1 MRVGIPDYRL
11 PPDVLDREIERILEA
26 GVELKLNHKV
36 DNLQSLFD
44 EGYEAVFVGVGAHS
58 SYKLNVPGEDLPG
71 VYHGIDFLRDVN
83 LGKKVEIGK
92 RVVVVGGGNTA
103 IDAARTALR
112 LGAEDVRIIYRRTR
126 ADMPAFPEEI
136 EEALEEGVI
145 INFLVTPVK
154 VLGDT
159 EVAGVECIR
168 METKGFD
175 KGGRRRPVPVEGSN
189 FVIEADTLVP
199 CIGQGLTEGLDAQQ
213 ELFNKWGFV
222 QVDPRTMK
230 TSIPGVFSGGDA
242 VNPATV
248 VEAVAHGKIAAIEID
263 KYFGYDGKLPFPER
277 EVVPTSYDEEAYLVT
292 LPRQKPTLLP
302 LEERKGFVEVNKGL
316 TLEQAVEEAKRCL
329 HCDRPVEEVA
339 EEEEEAE
346 KAESVG

>member
-1 MRVGIPDYRL
+1 
-11 PPDVLDREIERILEA
+11 
-26 GVELKLNHKV
+26 
-36 DNLQSLFD
+36 
-44 EGYEAVFVGVGAHS
+44 
-58 SYKLNVPGEDLPG
+58 
-71 VYHGIDFLRDVN
+71 LRDVN